1 VVAPASDQDNWLME
15 ALANYSALLY
25 LEQRSGPKAVDSVL
39 AVFKKRLLAP
49 VAEGRTVESMG
60 PITWGAR
67 LQSSQAPDAWRTIT
81 YEKGSWIMHM
91 LRRRLGDEGFL
102 AMLGEL
108 AKRYRHRTLTSEQFR
123 KLAAEFLP
131 KNSVDPALETFFE
144 NWVYSTGIPT
154 LRMEYSSKGKP
165 PAIKLSGTLSQ
176 SGVDAGFSAWV
187 PVQIQLSGGK
197 SLTQWVRTDSEPVI
211 FSVALKQAP
220 LKVLL
225 DPSDSVLAVRK

>member
-1 VVAPASDQDNWLME
+1 ME

-25 LEQRSGPKAVDSVL
+25 LEKRSGPKALDNVL
-39 AVFKKRLLAP
+39 AVYRKRLLAP

-60 PITWGAR
+60 PIMWGAR

-91 LRRRLGDEGFL
+91 LRRRLGDERFL

-108 AKRYRHRTLTSEQFR
+108 AKRYRHATLTSEQFR
-123 KLAAEFLP
+123 ALVAEFLP
-131 KNSVDPALETFFE
+131 QELAWTQRWRRSSRTGSTRPASRRSEWSIRRKE
-144 NWVYSTGIPT
+144 RRRPSRSAARCASPRWT
-154 LRMEYSSKGKP
+154 L
-165 PAIKLSGTLSQ
+165 
-176 SGVDAGFSAWV
+176 GFSAWV
-187 PVQIQLSGGK
+187 PVEVQLSGGK
-197 SLTQWVRTDSEPVI
+197 SLTQWVRTDSEPVS

-225 DPSDSVLAVRK
+225 DPAESVLAVRK